1 MHEERDGKFNFYRNL
16 LGRLTNPV
24 ELSYEQVLINS
35 KYQGPEL
42 YDILLYDYEEV
53 SFEVP
58 TGYKKVGVTI
68 KPLLVPNKLHVLQ
81 DSNSVWVFCSLSSAS
96 SCFLQ
101 SCSRFFK
108 DGILTSPKE
117 NYRLQISLDV
127 LLDNVKQKGNP
138 RCKLLYKLFEEQ
150 YGYDPLLDTSLL
162 PTLIQF
168 TYFIGG
174 IQYCVIVLGVNIFY
188 HSIPFALTLICDKLD
203 RLLLH

>member
-16 LGRLTNPV
+16 LGRLTNSV

-68 KPLLVPNKLHVLQ
+68 KSLLVSNKLHVLQ

-101 SCSRFFK
+101 SCSRFLK

-188 HSIPFALTLICDKLD
+188 HSILFALTLTCDKLD

>member
-68 KPLLVPNKLHVLQ
+68 K
-81 DSNSVWVFCSLSSAS
+81 
-96 SCFLQ
+96 
-101 SCSRFFK
+101 
-108 DGILTSPKE
+108 
-117 NYRLQISLDV
+117 
-127 LLDNVKQKGNP
+127 
-138 RCKLLYKLFEEQ
+138 
-150 YGYDPLLDTSLL
+150 
-162 PTLIQF
+162 
-168 TYFIGG
+168 
-174 IQYCVIVLGVNIFY
+174 
-188 HSIPFALTLICDKLD
+188 
-203 RLLLH
+203 